1 MISGISFSTW
11 LNPTGKQ
18 RKKKK
23 IRVMFCFGS
32 RGTGVLGKL
41 PSHIGTKSRN
51 LVKSIVVQNSASREV
66 ETPFHKQGEGQS
78 H

>member
-23 IRVMFCFGS
+23 IRAMFCFSS

-41 PSHIGTKSRN
+41 PSHTGTKSIN
-51 LVKSIVVQNSASREV
+51 LVKSIVLHYSASREV
-66 ETPFHKQGEGQS
+66 ETPFHTQGESQS